1 MKRYVVIDT
10 NCLVQMLS
18 AHGSYYS
25 AWQAYRRGEYMLCV
39 SNEILNEYQE
49 VIERVANVTVAD
61 NVIHAIIRSPHTLLF
76 TPQYRFHLIE
86 QDPDDNKFVDC
97 AIIANADYIVSEDS
111 HFNVL
116 KAISFPSVRV
126 IRLDEFINSIET
138 LP

>member
-18 AHGSYYS
+18 AHSEYYS
-25 AWQAYRRGEYMLCV
+25 VWQAYRRGEYVLCV

-49 VIERVANVTVAD
+49 VIERVANSAVAD
-61 NVIHAIIRSPHTLLF
+61 NVVNAIIRSPHTLFF
-76 TPQYRFHLIE
+76 TPQYHFRLIE

-116 KAISFPSVRV
+116 KTISFPSVRV
-126 IRLDEFINSIET
+126 IRLDEFVNEFVE
-138 LP
+138 